1 MKKIY
6 CWACDISNNTGEGN
20 LAHIFIKN
28 LRINNNIYIFD
39 IKKLNINNNFLF
51 KVLNYKY
58 ISPFIGLIFCWYFFL
73 QKKKTSYINYLP
85 LWNCILF
92 IFLPPQTILGPITGG
107 ANFKNS
113 KKPYVRKY
121 IFPLLY
127 KISEIFINFRL
138 KKIIFS
144 TDLLK
149 PYLRKSTIEKSHFN
163 YLFNLVNKNKN
174 KNSFKNIDFLIYY
187 RKHKN
192 KESFFPYSFIK
203 KLISLNFKIHIIGD
217 YLDFRSITNHGYVD
231 NKFVNKIL
239 SKTFYTLASNE
250 NLFSLFTIESINNHV
265 KIIVDKNQ
273 FKNKK
278 YFKENFIYLDF
289 NKIYNISS
297 LKIIKS
303 TINNPI
309 IHH

>member
-1 MKKIY
+1 MEKIY
-6 CWACDISNNTGEGN
+6 CWACDISKNTGEGN
-20 LAHIFIKN
+20 LARIFLKN
-28 LRINNNIYIFD
+28 LGINNNIYIFD
-39 IKKLNINNNFLF
+39 LKKLNITNIFLF
-51 KVLNYKY
+51 KILNYKY
-58 ISPFIGLIFCWYFFL
+58 ISPFVGLIFCWCFFL
-73 QKKKTSYINYLP
+73 QKKKISYINYLP

-107 ANFKNS
+107 ANFKNDN
-113 KKPYVRKY
+113 KLFVRKY

-127 KISEIFINFRL
+127 RISEIFINFRL

-149 PYLRKSTIEKSHFN
+149 AFLKKSTIAKSNFN
-163 YLFNLVNKNKN
+163 YIFNFVKKKNKN
-174 KNSFKNIDFLIYY
+174 IKSIDFLIYY
-187 RKHKN
+187 RKHRN
-192 KESFFPYSFIK
+192 KESFFSYHFIK
-203 KLISLNFKIHIIGD
+203 KLISLNFNVHVIGD
-217 YLDFRSITNHGYVD
+217 YLNFNSVTNYGYVD
-231 NKFVNKIL
+231 NKFVNRIL

-250 NLFSLFTIESINNHV
+250 NLYSLFTIESINNHV

-273 FKNKK
+273 IKK
-278 YFKENFIYLDF
+278 IKFFKENFICLDF
-289 NKIYNISS
+289 NKIYDISA

>member
-1 MKKIY
+1 MEKIY
-6 CWACDISNNTGEGN
+6 CWACDISKNTGEGN
-20 LAHIFIKN
+20 LAQIFLKN
-28 LRINNNIYIFD
+28 LGTNYNIHVFNLQ
-39 IKKLNINNNFLF
+39 KLNVTNSFLL
-51 KVLNYKY
+51 KILSYKY
-58 ISPFIGLIFCWYFFL
+58 ISPLVGLIFCWYIFF
-73 QKKKTSYINYLP
+73 QKKKISYINYLP

-107 ANFKNS
+107 ANFKNNN
-113 KKPYVRKY
+113 KLFVRKY

-138 KKIIFS
+138 NKINFS

-149 PYLRKSTIEKSHFN
+149 PFLKKSTIAKSNFN
-163 YLFNLVNKNKN
+163 YIFNLVKKKNKN
-174 KNSFKNIDFLIYY
+174 VKDIDFLIYY

-192 KESFFPYSFIK
+192 KESFFPYNFIK
-203 KLISLNFKIHIIGD
+203 KLISLNFKVHIIGD
-217 YLDFRSITNHGYVD
+217 YLNFSSVTNYGYID
-231 NKFVNKIL
+231 NKFVNLIL

-250 NLFSLFTIESINNHV
+250 NLYSLFTIESINNHV

-273 FKNKK
+273 FKKIK
-278 YFKENFIYLDF
+278 FFKENFICLDF
-289 NKIYNISS
+289 NKIYNINS
-297 LKIIKS
+297 LKSIKL

>member
-1 MKKIY
+1 MEKIY
-6 CWACDISNNTGEGN
+6 CWACDISKNTGEGN
-20 LAHIFIKN
+20 LAHIFLKN
-28 LRINNNIYIFD
+28 LGTNYNICIFD
-39 IKKLNINNNFLF
+39 LQKLNVTNSFLF
-51 KVLNYKY
+51 KILSYKY
-58 ISPFIGLIFCWYFFL
+58 ISPFVGLIFCWFFFF
-73 QKKKTSYINYLP
+73 KKKKVSYINYLP

-107 ANFKNS
+107 ANFKNNN
-113 KKPYVRKY
+113 KLFVRKY

-138 KKIIFS
+138 KRVNFS

-149 PYLRKSTIEKSHFN
+149 PFLKKSTIAKSNFN
-163 YLFNLVNKNKN
+163 YIFNLVNKKKKN
-174 KNSFKNIDFLIYY
+174 VKDIDFLIYY

-192 KESFFPYSFIK
+192 KESFFPYNFIK
-203 KLISLNFKIHIIGD
+203 KLISLNFKVHIIGD
-217 YLDFRSITNHGYVD
+217 YLNFGSVTNYGYID
-231 NKFVNKIL
+231 NKLVNIIL

-250 NLFSLFTIESINNHV
+250 NLYSLFTIESINNHV

-273 FKNKK
+273 FKKIKFFKK
-278 YFKENFIYLDF
+278 NFICLDF
-289 NKIYNISS
+289 NKIYNINS
-297 LKIIKS
+297 LKIIKL

>member
-1 MKKIY
+1 MEKIY
-6 CWACDISNNTGEGN
+6 CWTCDISKNTGEGN
-20 LAHIFIKN
+20 LARIFLKN

-39 IKKLNINNNFLF
+39 LKKLNITNIFLF
-51 KVLNYKY
+51 KILNYKY
-58 ISPFIGLIFCWYFFL
+58 ISPFIGLIFCWYFFF
-73 QKKKTSYINYLP
+73 QKKKICFINYLP

-107 ANFKNS
+107 ANFKNDN
-113 KKPYVRKY
+113 KHFVRKY

-138 KKIIFS
+138 KRIIFS

-149 PYLRKSTIEKSHFN
+149 PFLEKSTIAKSNFN
-163 YLFNLVNKNKN
+163 YIFNLVDKKKKNI
-174 KNSFKNIDFLIYY
+174 KNIDFLIYY
-187 RKHKN
+187 RKHRN
-192 KESFFPYSFIK
+192 KESFFPYDFIK
-203 KLISLNFKIHIIGD
+203 KLISLNFKVHVIGD
-217 YLDFRSITNHGYVD
+217 YLNLNSVTNYGYVD
-231 NKFVNKIL
+231 NKFINRIL

-250 NLFSLFTIESINNHV
+250 NLYSLFTIESINNHV

-273 FKNKK
+273 FKKIK
-278 YFKENFIYLDF
+278 FFKENFICLDF
-289 NKIYNISS
+289 NKIYNISA

-309 IHH
+309 VHH

>member
-1 MKKIY
+1 MEKIY

-20 LAHIFIKN
+20 LAHIFLKN
-28 LRINNNIYIFD
+28 LGTNYNICVFD
-39 IKKLNINNNFLF
+39 LQKLNVTNSFLF
-51 KVLNYKY
+51 KILSYKY
-58 ISPFIGLIFCWYFFL
+58 ISPFVGLIFCWYFFF
-73 QKKKTSYINYLP
+73 QKKKISYVNYLP

-113 KKPYVRKY
+113 NKLFVRKY

-138 KKIIFS
+138 KRINFS

-149 PYLRKSTIEKSHFN
+149 PFLKKSTIAKSNFN
-163 YLFNLVNKNKN
+163 YIFNLVNKKN
-174 KNSFKNIDFLIYY
+174 KNVKDIDFLIYY
-187 RKHKN
+187 RKHNN
-192 KESFFPYSFIK
+192 KESFFPYNFIK
-203 KLISLNFKIHIIGD
+203 KLISLNFKVHIIGD
-217 YLDFRSITNHGYVD
+217 YLNFSSVTNYGYID
-231 NKFVNKIL
+231 NKFVNIIL

-250 NLFSLFTIESINNHV
+250 NLYSLFTIESINNHV

-273 FKNKK
+273 FKKIKFFKK
-278 YFKENFIYLDF
+278 NFICLDF
-289 NKIYNISS
+289 NKIYKINS
-297 LKIIKS
+297 LKSIKL

>member
-1 MKKIY
+1 MEKIY
-6 CWACDISNNTGEGN
+6 CWTCDISKNTGEGN
-20 LAHIFIKN
+20 LARIFLKN

-39 IKKLNINNNFLF
+39 LKKLNITNIFLF
-51 KVLNYKY
+51 KILNYKY
-58 ISPFIGLIFCWYFFL
+58 ISPFIGLIFCWYFFF
-73 QKKKTSYINYLP
+73 QKKKICFINYLP

-107 ANFKNS
+107 ANFKNDN
-113 KKPYVRKY
+113 KHFVRKY

-138 KKIIFS
+138 KRIIFS

-149 PYLRKSTIEKSHFN
+149 PFLKKSTIAKSNFN
-163 YLFNLVNKNKN
+163 YIFNLVDKKKKNI
-174 KNSFKNIDFLIYY
+174 KNIDFLIYY
-187 RKHKN
+187 RKHRN
-192 KESFFPYSFIK
+192 KESFFPYDFIK
-203 KLISLNFKIHIIGD
+203 KLISLNFKVHVIGD
-217 YLDFRSITNHGYVD
+217 YLNLNSVTNYGYVD
-231 NKFVNKIL
+231 NKFINRIL

-250 NLFSLFTIESINNHV
+250 NLYSLFTIESINNHV

-273 FKNKK
+273 FKKIK
-278 YFKENFIYLDF
+278 FFKENFICLDF
-289 NKIYNISS
+289 NKIYNISA

-309 IHH
+309 VHH

>member
-1 MKKIY
+1 MEKIY
-6 CWACDISNNTGEGN
+6 CWACDISKNTGEGN
-20 LAHIFIKN
+20 LAHIFLKN
-28 LRINNNIYIFD
+28 LGTNYNICILD
-39 IKKLNINNNFLF
+39 LQKLNVTNSFLF
-51 KVLNYKY
+51 KIFSYKY
-58 ISPFIGLIFCWYFFL
+58 ISPFVGLIFCWFFFF
-73 QKKKTSYINYLP
+73 QKKKVSYINYLP

-107 ANFKNS
+107 ANFKNN
-113 KKPYVRKY
+113 KKLFVRKY

-138 KKIIFS
+138 KRINFS

-149 PYLRKSTIEKSHFN
+149 PFLKKSTIAKSNFN
-163 YLFNLVNKNKN
+163 YIFNLVNKKKKN
-174 KNSFKNIDFLIYY
+174 VKDIDFLIYY

-192 KESFFPYSFIK
+192 KESFFPYNFIK
-203 KLISLNFKIHIIGD
+203 KLISLNFKVHIVGD
-217 YLDFRSITNHGYVD
+217 YLNFSSVTNYGYID
-231 NKFVNKIL
+231 NKLVNIIL

-250 NLFSLFTIESINNHV
+250 NLYSLFTIESINNHV

-273 FKNKK
+273 FKKIKFFKK
-278 YFKENFIYLDF
+278 NFICLDF
-289 NKIYNISS
+289 NKIYNINS
-297 LKIIKS
+297 LKIIKL